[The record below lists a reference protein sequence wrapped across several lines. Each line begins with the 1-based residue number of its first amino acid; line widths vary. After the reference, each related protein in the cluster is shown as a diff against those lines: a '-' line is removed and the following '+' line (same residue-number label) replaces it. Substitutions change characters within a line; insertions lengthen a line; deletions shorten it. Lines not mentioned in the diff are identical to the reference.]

1 MIKYF
6 KYIAITIFIINY
18 LNLFS
23 NDSLSVSKKILI
35 DTLMS
40 ENMKVKVDSLNKA
53 MKKVMVMERVQ
64 ESGLDSVVSYK
75 AKDSIIFDVK
85 SKKMKLNNEANIN
98 YKSQIIDAFQIII
111 SFEDSELN
119 ASALLDSN
127 KKYVGVPKFIDKG
140 EDFYGQDINF
150 NFKTGKGL
158 ISLGETEVSSQFYF
172 GEKIKRINEKEYYIS
187 NGYYT
192 TCDHPEPH
200 FHFGS
205 SKMKV
210 ISEDRVLLD
219 PLVFYVED
227 LPIMMIPFGLFFP
240 SSGGRQSGLI
250 VPTFSFSKSR
260 GVVFQNFG
268 FYWAASDYWD
278 TQLKTD
284 IYTKGG
290 IMLKTSTRWTQRYN
304 FNGNLELDFGKTR
317 NNVDQ
322 DYSTNWRMVLNHS
335 QDFTPYDKLVVNL
348 NFLSSNFN
356 RNTLTGNNEFI
367 TQSIRS
373 SASYSK
379 QFYNGTTF
387 GLSYEREQN
396 IINDEYTQLASS
408 RYNLPSK
415 KFLSSFTD
423 LPKWMRDIT
432 FNYSVNA
439 RYNNTKQQSIEYLVN
454 ENDSTIVDTLKSFRY
469 NHSQRID
476 HSPSIN
482 ISPKL
487 GNFIF
492 RPYLNFSASNFF
504 RRLNKVYNPADSSV
518 VADTSWGFYTD
529 YSYGFGLNISTY
541 LYGVIDDSK
550 KLLGFIKASDLGI
563 KAFRHVYNPTI
574 GWSMRPD
581 QSSSSSLFGEYFNTV
596 TKQNVV
602 YSRFEL
608 DGGGI
613 SSRRF
618 SSSLNYSDVHSFE
631 IKVAQGDTLPD
642 KNLELLKVNLSTSYD
657 FARDSLKLNDL
668 NMQFR
673 SPALKFF
680 DFNGSAIFKFYDEIN
695 YQEFDSVNQRFN
707 DRYITTNN
715 FLLSQGKGLARL
727 SNLSLSIGTN
737 FNSSGIQI
745 TEGAPQ
751 DTSKQVKDSLSY
763 GERFSRRSYGD
774 NYVNDIFGD
783 SSPGYTSFNFPWSL
797 NLSLYYLYSQSSI
810 NPASKSETID
820 LRLSGS
826 LKLTDTWNLTFSG
839 GYDFVRHMLTVPSIN
854 LRKDLHCWEFVF
866 NWIPTG
872 GNAGFYLRIGITAS
886 QLKDLKFEKQ
896 SNPLLR

>member
-6 KYIAITIFIINY
+6 IYIILTLFIINHF
-18 LNLFS
+18 NLLAY
-23 NDSLSVSKKILI
+23 DSLSVSKQIISDSLMNDDMKI
-35 DTLMS
+35 
-40 ENMKVKVDSLNKA
+40 KVDSINKD
-53 MKKVMVMERVQ
+53 MKRVMVMERVK
-64 ESGLDSVVSYK
+64 ENGLDSIVSYK
-75 AKDSIIFDVK
+75 AKDSIVFDVK
-85 SKKMKLNNEANIN
+85 SKKMKLSNEANIN
-98 YKSQIIDAFQIII
+98 YKNQIIDAYQIII
-111 SFEDSELN
+111 SFDDTQLN
-119 ASALLDSN
+119 ATSNIDSN
-127 KKYVGVPKFIDKG
+127 KKYVGVPKFVDKG
-140 EDFYGQDINF
+140 EDFYGQSINF

-158 ISLGETEVSSQFYF
+158 ISLGETEVSQQFYF
-172 GEKIKRINEKEYYIS
+172 GEKIKRINDKEYFIS

-227 LPIMMIPFGLFFP
+227 LPIMMVPFGLFFP

-278 TQLKTD
+278 TQIKSDL
-284 IYTKGG
+284 YTKGG
-290 IMLKTSTRWTQRYN
+290 FMLKTSTRWTQRYN
-304 FNGNLELDFGKTR
+304 FSGNLDLDYGKTR
-317 NNVDQ
+317 NSVDQ
-322 DYSTNWRMVLNHS
+322 DYSTNWRMVLNHT

-348 NFLSSNFN
+348 NFYSENFN
-356 RNTLTGNNEFI
+356 RNTLTTNNEYI
-367 TQSIRS
+367 TQTVRS

-379 QFYNGTTF
+379 QFYNGTSF

-396 IINDEYTQLASS
+396 IINDSYTQSASS

-415 KFLSSFTD
+415 KFLSSITD

-439 RYNNTKQQSIEYLVN
+439 RYNNSKQQKIEYKQN
-454 ENDSTIVDTLKSFRY
+454 ELDTTKTDTLKSFTY
-469 NHSQRID
+469 NNSQRID

-492 RPYLNFSASNFF
+492 RPYLNFSASNFI
-504 RRLNKVYNPADSSV
+504 RKLNRTYNPNDSTITS
-518 VADTSWGFYTD
+518 DTTWGFYTD
-529 YSYGFGLNISTY
+529 YTYGLGLNVSTY
-541 LYGVIDDSK
+541 LYGIIDDNK
-550 KLLGFIKASDLGI
+550 KLFGLIKASDLGI
-563 KAFRHVYNPTI
+563 KAFRHVYNPTV

-581 QSSSSSLFGEYFNTV
+581 QSSSSGLFGEYFNSANN
-596 TKQNVV
+596 QNIV

-642 KNLELLKVNLSTSYD
+642 KNLELLKVNMNTSYD
-657 FARDSLKLNDL
+657 FAKDSLKLSDL

-673 SPALKFF
+673 SPALKFL
-680 DFNGSAIFKFYDEIN
+680 DFNGSATFKFYDEIM
-695 YQEFDSVNQRFN
+695 YQEFDTVSQKML
-707 DRYITTNN
+707 DRYVTTNN
-715 FLLSQGKGLARL
+715 LLLSQGKGLFRM

-737 FNSSGIQI
+737 FSSSGIQT
-745 TEGAPQ
+745 TEEIQSDSTVA
-751 DTSKQVKDSLSY
+751 TKDSLSY
-763 GERFSRRSYGD
+763 GERFSRRHYGD
-774 NYVNDIFGD
+774 NTISDIFGD
-783 SSPGYTSFNFPWSL
+783 SSPGYTSFNFPWSI
-797 NLSLYYLYSQSSI
+797 NLSLYYLLGQTSI
-810 NPASKSETID
+810 NPNSKIETID

-839 GYDFVRHMLTVPSIN
+839 GYDFVRQSLTVPSLN
-854 LRKDLHCWEFVF
+854 LHKDLHCWELIF

-872 GNAGFYLRIGITAS
+872 GNAGFYLRIGIKAS

-896 SNPLLR
+896 NNPLLR